1 MNKTE
6 LLDRIHRDWLVTI
19 FRADTAAEACDA
31 FEAMISG
38 GATIVEVTLT
48 TPGAYGVIETIR
60 NRHGEQVIVCA
71 GTVTTVDEARAAI
84 DAGAQALISPNVYA
98 PVIEY
103 TVGRGAISVPGC
115 LTPTEIADALRCGAD
130 IIKLF
135 PCDAVG
141 PEYLSYIL
149 GPFPGTRVMPVG
161 RITLENMQ
169 SYYDKKAFS
178 GCVSTTSMGVLG
190 DIRAGR
196 FDRVTSAMRRWV
208 DAVQKM
214 LNKESQR

>member
-1 MNKTE
+1 MNKAQ

-19 FRADTAAEACDA
+19 FRAETAAEACDA
-31 FEAMISG
+31 FEAMIAG
-38 GATIVEVTLT
+38 GATTVEVTLT
-48 TPGAYGVIETIR
+48 TPDACRVIETIR
-60 NRHGEQVIVCA
+60 SRHGDHVVVCA
-71 GTVTTVDEARAAI
+71 GTVTTVDEARAAVE
-84 DAGAQALISPNVYA
+84 AGAHALISPNLYA
-98 PVIEY
+98 PVVEFALSHD
-103 TVGRGAISVPGC
+103 AISIPGC
-115 LTPTEIADALRCGAD
+115 LTPTEFADALRCGAD

-141 PEYLSYIL
+141 PDYLSYIL
-149 GPFPGTRVMPVG
+149 GPFPGTRIMPVG

-169 SYYDKKAFS
+169 SYFDKKAFS

-196 FDRVTSAMRRWV
+196 FDQVTSTMRRWV

-214 LNKESQR
+214 LNKESQ